1 MNLNIEPKNVFNW
14 FYEINQIPRC
24 SGDEK
29 RVSDFLV
36 NFAKQRNLEFYQDE
50 VYNVVIKKNGTSG
63 YENSDP
69 VIIQGHMDMVCV
81 KEKDSNH
88 NFDTDS
94 IEMYVEDGFVK
105 AKGTTLGADDGIAV
119 AMAMAILDSDDIAHP
134 PLEVLITTNEET
146 NMGGAAKLKEGIL
159 NGKILLNIDS
169 EEEGYFLVSCSGGA
183 SIQTTFT
190 EEKELVKEKGIEI
203 SLEGLFGGHS
213 GSEIDKQRANS
224 IILMGRIL
232 RGIEKHQDIRIS
244 KINGGTKHN
253 AIPSNAIVEIIVND
267 KELAKKDIE
276 SISEKLKNEFRVEE
290 PKMEIVIKEVEI
302 TKAFNEEFSKNIVN
316 YIMFMPNGV
325 ISMSKDIKGLV
336 ETSLNNAILEEEDN
350 KIIYTTSVRSST
362 ISELDFVIDKLFL
375 IGEHFGADVEV
386 VNQYP
391 AWEYEADSKVRDLS
405 LKLFKDMFKKDGE
418 TTAIHAGLECGLLK
432 GILPN
437 CDMIS
442 YGPDIFDAH
451 TPEER
456 MDIESTKRMWE
467 FTKEL
472 LKNLK

>member
-88 NFDTDS
+88 NFDTDP

-375 IGEHFGADVEV
+375 IGENFGADVEV

-451 TPEER
+451 TPQER
-456 MDIESTKRMWE
+456 MDIESTKRIWE
-467 FTKEL
+467 FTKKL